1 MNKIPPRFQY
11 HCGTMPRKSFYDTR
25 AGADEEFDDDRPSK
39 SQRKRDCDAMQALG
53 KELTQLTAEQVGQIP
68 LPEETARAIQDF
80 ALMRSFG
87 AQRRQLQLIGKL
99 MRNLDAA
106 AVREAIDRATGESRA
121 AAAAHKRAERA
132 REELI
137 AKDEFLTVY
146 AQKHPEIEL
155 QRLRQLIRQA
165 RKEAEKSAPPK
176 AFREIYRLLYA
187 IELPTLTLEAV
198 EVKDDD
204 E

>member
-1 MNKIPPRFQY
+1 METLAGLPSKVI
-11 HCGTMPRKSFYDTR
+11 MPRKSYYDTR
-25 AGADEEFDDDRPSK
+25 VESEEDDDFDDRPSK
-39 SQRKRDCDAMQALG
+39 SQKKRDCDALQALG
-53 KELTQLTAEQVGQIP
+53 KELTQLTAEQQSQIP
-68 LPEETARAIQDF
+68 LPKETAHAIRDY
-80 ALMRSFG
+80 AAMKSFG

-137 AKDEFLTVY
+137 AKDDFLTVY
-146 AQKHPEIEL
+146 AQKHPAIEL
-155 QRLRQLIRQA
+155 QRLRQLIRLA
-165 RKEAEKSAPPK
+165 RKEAAESKPPK
-176 AFREIYRLLYA
+176 AFREIYKILYA
-187 IELPTLTLEAV
+187 EELPALNLEAV
-198 EVKDDD
+198 EAKDD

>member
-1 MNKIPPRFQY
+1 
-11 HCGTMPRKSFYDTR
+11 MPRKSYYDTR
-25 AGADEEFDDDRPSK
+25 EVESDEDDDLDDRPSK
-39 SQRKRDCDAMQALG
+39 SQKKRDCDALQALG
-53 KELTQLTAEQVGQIP
+53 KELTQLTAEQQSQIP
-68 LPEETARAIQDF
+68 LPEETAHAIRDY
-80 ALMRSFG
+80 ASMKSFG

-137 AKDEFLTVY
+137 AKDDFLTVY
-146 AQKHPEIEL
+146 AEKHPAIEL

-165 RKEAEKSAPPK
+165 RKEAAEAKPPK
-176 AFREIYRLLYA
+176 AFREIYKILYA
-187 IELPTLTLEAV
+187 EELPALNLEAV
-198 EVKDDD
+198 EAKDD